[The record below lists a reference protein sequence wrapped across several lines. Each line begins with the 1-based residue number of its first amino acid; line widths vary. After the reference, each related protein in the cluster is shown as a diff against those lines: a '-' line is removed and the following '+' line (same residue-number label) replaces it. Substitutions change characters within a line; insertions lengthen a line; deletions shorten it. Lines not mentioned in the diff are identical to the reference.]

1 MKKISIKYLSLMI
14 VAVFTISSVM
24 PAMAQ
29 AQTLDTSKGIV
40 TLTESEKNSIKELEE
55 FGVDAEL
62 MTKLLEVS
70 NYIQLNKDGKTLSVD
85 LSDQVL
91 TSEYGFSNT
100 QLEDFKAVLD
110 GTYQSLNSI
119 EYSSPV
125 AETYAVR
132 AGYLSNNALTAGVF
146 ASLTAAA
153 YVGPAALM
161 AAWTLASTALAGPL
175 GTVAGLSTAVLG
187 GAFFANLAMKITGAV
202 AQGKGVAFYLTWGI
216 PPVKP
221 EIE

>member
-1 MKKISIKYLSLMI
+1 MKKISMKYLSLMI

-24 PAMAQ
+24 PAMVQ

-40 TLTESEKNSIKELEE
+40 TLTESEKSSIKELEE

-62 MTKLLEVS
+62 MIKLLEVS
-70 NYIQLNKDGKTLSVD
+70 NYIQLNKDGKTLSVN

-91 TSEYGFSNT
+91 TNEYGFSNT
-100 QLEDFKAVLD
+100 QLKDFKAVLD
-110 GTYQSLNSI
+110 GTYQLDSI
-119 EYSSPV
+119 EYSGPV
-125 AETYAVR
+125 AETYAVK
-132 AGYLSNNALTAGVF
+132 AGYLSYNALTAGVF

-153 YVGPAALM
+153 AVGPAALM

-187 GAFFANLAMKITGAV
+187 AAFFADLAVKITGAV
-202 AQGKGVAFYLTWGI
+202 VQRKGVAFYLDWGI
-216 PPVKP
+216 PPVKTA
-221 EIE
+221 IE